1 MEITLRSRGPVI
13 RAEASASDPYAALD
27 LAAEK
32 LDARLRKQHDKR
44 FSRRGARRI
53 PAAEVPDHV
62 PGVATLNGSGAST
75 AQEQEQAVPTK
86 KIGSLEVQGDGPLVV
101 REKTH
106 VAAPMTLDQALYE
119 MELVGHDFYLFVDSE
134 TKEPS
139 VVYRR
144 HAYDY
149 GVIHLRTDTM
159 VTENHSPRRA
169 EPSAADPPGDS
180 TAGAPGARV
189 RPRGTGVPPPGGRT
203 GTPVTVRHGIMAA
216 AAQQV
221 GRCLGLAMVRTTGHS
236 LQGRNAMADSFG
248 PMRDEDADDG
258 VVGMGPDADTPRK
271 EPIRVLVV
279 DDHALFRRGL
289 EIVLAAEEDIQVVGE
304 AGDGAEAVEKA
315 ADLLPDIVLM
325 DVRMPKRG
333 GIEACTSIKEVAP
346 SAKII
351 MLTISDE
358 EADLYDAIKAGAT
371 GYLLK
376 EISTDEVATAIRAV
390 ADGQSQISPSMASKL
405 LTEFKS
411 MIQRTDE
418 RRLVPAPRLT
428 DRELEVLKLVATGMN
443 NRDIAKELFI
453 SENTVKN
460 HVRNILEKLQL
471 HSRME
476 AVVYAMREKI
486 LEIR

>member
-1 MEITLRSRGPVI
+1 
-13 RAEASASDPYAALD
+13 
-27 LAAEK
+27 
-32 LDARLRKQHDKR
+32 
-44 FSRRGARRI
+44 
-53 PAAEVPDHV
+53 
-62 PGVATLNGSGAST
+62 
-75 AQEQEQAVPTK
+75 
-86 KIGSLEVQGDGPLVV
+86 
-101 REKTH
+101 
-106 VAAPMTLDQALYE
+106 
-119 MELVGHDFYLFVDSE
+119 
-134 TKEPS
+134 
-139 VVYRR
+139 
-144 HAYDY
+144 
-149 GVIHLRTDTM
+149 
-159 VTENHSPRRA
+159 
-169 EPSAADPPGDS
+169 
-180 TAGAPGARV
+180 
-189 RPRGTGVPPPGGRT
+189 
-203 GTPVTVRHGIMAA
+203 MA
-216 AAQQV
+216 
-221 GRCLGLAMVRTTGHS
+221 H
-236 LQGRNAMADSFG
+236 SFG
-248 PMRDEDADDG
+248 PVHDDTADAGGPVAG
-258 VVGMGPDADTPRK
+258 VGAATTGGSRA

-289 EIVLAAEEDIQVVGE
+289 EIVLAQEEDIQVVGE
-304 AGDGAEAVEKA
+304 AGDGAEAVDKA

-325 DVRMPKRG
+325 DVRMPRRG